1 MSETNRKVT
10 VKNLPEEADRLQAI
24 EVHDIIPEPM
34 VSEDAE
40 KALPPRDAADAMEA
54 AAEDTPVTVEDL
66 PEDELI
72 WPGGPTAG
80 QIKLWKQ
87 EFGDVYVTSITYD
100 KHIAWRTLN
109 RLEYKNLMKKMGQLV
124 QAGQLTEAEASLWNE
139 EAIAEICILY
149 PAFDK
154 QSLVSEMAGLPS
166 LIAQEVL
173 EASGFQALEVRQL

>member
-1 MSETNRKVT
+1 MSDVNRKVT
-10 VKNLPEEADRLQAI
+10 VKSLPEEAEAI
-24 EVHDIIPEPM
+24 GAEEVLEIVPESVP
-34 VSEDAE
+34 SQ
-40 KALPPRDAADAMEA
+40 DAAKAMEEA
-54 AAEDTPVTVEDL
+54 LDQPPSAVEDL
-66 PEDELI
+66 PDDELI

-80 QIKLWKQ
+80 QIKMWKQ
-87 EFGDVYVTSITYD
+87 EYGDVYVTSITYD
-100 KHIAWRTLN
+100 KHFAWRTLN

-124 QAGQLTEAEASLWNE
+124 QAGQLSQEEASLWNE

-149 PAFDK
+149 PAFDR

>member
-1 MSETNRKVT
+1 MPTTNRKV
-10 VKNLPEEADRLQAI
+10 VVQNSPEEAEQINAE
-24 EVHDIIPEPM
+24 EVINIIPENL
-34 VSEDAE
+34 VSQE
-40 KALPPRDAADAMEA
+40 AADAMDNADEA
-54 AAEDTPVTVEDL
+54 ASSVEDL
-66 PEDELI
+66 PDEELI

-80 QIKLWKQ
+80 QIKLWKK
-87 EFGDVYVTSITYD
+87 EHGDVYVTSITYE
-100 KHIAWRTLN
+100 KHIVWRTLN

-124 QAGQLTEAEASLWNE
+124 QAGQLTDSEASLWNE
-139 EAIAEICILY
+139 ESISEICILY

>member
-1 MSETNRKVT
+1 MSNENRKVT
-10 VKNLPEEADRLQAI
+10 ITNSSQEAEMIGAEEVVDISTEQSESNQVEDLADQ
-24 EVHDIIPEPM
+24 
-34 VSEDAE
+34 S
-40 KALPPRDAADAMEA
+40 AADSA
-54 AAEDTPVTVEDL
+54 ATVEDL
-66 PEDELI
+66 PDEELI

-80 QIKLWKQ
+80 QIKMWKK
-87 EFGDVYVTSITYD
+87 EYGDVYVTSITYD
-100 KHIAWRTLN
+100 KHFAWRTLN
-109 RLEYKNLMKKMGQLV
+109 RLEYKNLMKKMSQLV

>member
-10 VKNLPEEADRLQAI
+10 VKNNQELAEQLEAI
-24 EVHDIIPEPM
+24 EVIDITPDEM
-34 VSEDAE
+34 Q
-40 KALPPRDAADAMEA
+40 PPLQDAADVMDDPANA
-54 AAEDTPVTVEDL
+54 PTSVEDL
-66 PEDELI
+66 PDEELI
-72 WPGGPTAG
+72 WPGGPNAG
-80 QIKLWKQ
+80 QIKLWKK
-87 EFGDVYVTSITYD
+87 EYGDVYVTSITYE

-124 QAGQLTEAEASLWNE
+124 QAGQLTESEASLWNE